1 MSKLEE
7 LHRVHREDLRAFREQ
22 TEAALEDLIAEFNDD
37 IAAVEQLEHTLE
49 REEVH
54 CAPCEI
60 LEAIDG
66 ITLATLAR
74 EGELTEGIAK
84 TLLMLDQLR
93 ISRLANHTSSHE

>member
-7 LHRVHREDLRAFREQ
+7 LHRVHREDLKAFREQ

-37 IAAVEQLEHTLE
+37 IAAVEQLEDTLMKEDE
-49 REEVH
+49 R
-54 CAPCEI
+54 CTTCST
-60 LEAIDG
+60 LKAIDE

-74 EGELTEGIAK
+74 EGEITEGIAK